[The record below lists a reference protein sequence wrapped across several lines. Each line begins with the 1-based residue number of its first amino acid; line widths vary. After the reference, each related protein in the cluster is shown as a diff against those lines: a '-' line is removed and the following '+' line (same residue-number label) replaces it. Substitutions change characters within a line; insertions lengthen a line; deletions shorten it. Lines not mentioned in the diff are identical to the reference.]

1 MGVDL
6 VQVIWFAASRPFSWR
21 CPFGRPQGRPPHDAG
36 PDSAILAA
44 RCVVVCVGGGVGP
57 PLFQRQQLYQTLH
70 TWRIYILLSPKMTW
84 GSFLKE
90 LRFAIQG

>member
-21 CPFGRPQGRPPHDAG
+21 CPFGCPQGRPPHDAG

-44 RCVVVCVGGGVGP
+44 RCVAVCVRGGVGL